1 MPKVFLNGEFVE
13 HSQAKVSVEDRGFQF
28 GDGIYEVI
36 RCYNGRMFAVAPHLT
51 RLVHGAGDIEIALP
65 YGVDKF
71 AEIGEILL
79 KENRVDSGIY
89 YIQTTRGVAMRN
101 HIFPDGVE
109 PTIVAMVWETKGV
122 PPELRSDGCAA
133 ITVPDTRWGRCDIKS
148 INLLPNVLAKEKA
161 HRAGAYE
168 AIFVRQGRWVSEAS
182 SSNVFAV
189 LKGRLVTPPLDN
201 ILPGVTREIV
211 MNIAAENGI
220 PVAEEPI
227 SIDALR
233 AADEVI
239 ITGTVTEVLPVV
251 KIDGAPVAGG
261 KPGPV
266 AWRLHEAYRAKIA
279 AETGGSR

>member
-1 MPKVFLNGEFVE
+1 MLKVFLNGEFVE
-13 HSQAKVSVEDRGFQF
+13 YGQAKVSVEDRGFQF

-36 RCYNGRMFAVAPHLT
+36 RCYRGRMFAAAPHLA
-51 RLVHGAGDIEIALP
+51 RLGHSAREMEIDLP
-65 YGVDKF
+65 FGVEEL
-71 AEIGEILL
+71 AEIGKILL
-79 KENRVDSGIY
+79 KENGIDGGVY
-89 YIQTTRGVAMRN
+89 YIQVTRGVAPRN
-101 HIFPDGVE
+101 HVFPEGVR
-109 PTIVAMVWETKGV
+109 PTTLAMVRETGGI
-122 PPELRSDGCAA
+122 PLQLRSDGCAA

-211 MNIAAENGI
+211 MNIAAKNGI

-239 ITGTVTEVLPVV
+239 ITGTVTEVLPVI
-251 KIDGAPVAGG
+251 KIDGAPVADG
-261 KPGPV
+261 KPGP
-266 AWRLHEAYRAKIA
+266 RE
-279 AETGGSR
+279 